1 MIRTALT
8 VLFRI
13 VALLAVLAFS
23 AAGLVTVADIVG
35 RRIGEGIPGVVDI
48 VQLFTLGGAW
58 MAIAYAFWTKAHVR
72 VDLVILSVPERIARG
87 FRLLAFLLSF
97 GLMAIM
103 LPPAIG
109 AFENQL
115 AYGDRSQQLGLPIA
129 WYWLPVLVGLALSIT
144 AIALRSLARKDPPRS
159 GDGSHV

>member
-1 MIRTALT
+1 MIRKALT

-58 MAIAYAFWTKAHVR
+58 MAIAYAFWTKAH
-72 VDLVILSVPERIARG
+72 AC
-87 FRLLAFLLSF
+87 
-97 GLMAIM
+97 
-103 LPPAIG
+103 
-109 AFENQL
+109 
-115 AYGDRSQQLGLPIA
+115 
-129 WYWLPVLVGLALSIT
+129 
-144 AIALRSLARKDPPRS
+144 
-159 GDGSHV
+159 